1 MSPKPTTAVMMMMLA
16 ASTLAAAQGLV
27 QRVESPIEGQYIVL
41 VDEDALLPAFPALAA
56 KGETMWRTADLIA
69 RERRIDVRKTFDH
82 AVRGFVARMSAE
94 QAADLAAESWVVL
107 VEQDGLV
114 ELTGTQLDPPSW
126 GLDRIDQPSAPL
138 DGAYSWNN
146 DGAGV
151 DVYVVDTGIR
161 STHAEFGGRVDTV
174 NAFTAVDDGYGTEDP
189 RGHGTMVAGII
200 ASATFGVAKG
210 VTLHPVRVV
219 DAAGMATISG
229 LLSGIDWIT
238 AQYPPATTTTTT
250 SKKRG
255 STTTTTAPRRP
266 AVVNISMIAS
276 ASLAID
282 AAVQSSIAAGV
293 TYVVAAGN
301 NAVDS
306 CYYSPARVPGAI
318 TVGASTDADTV
329 WSSSNG
335 GACVDL
341 FAPGVLVAT
350 TFARSDSDT
359 VVTSGTSVSA
369 PHVAGAAAL
378 YLAAN
383 PQATPLEVSDAI
395 LMTATPNALAA
406 MPANTPNRLL
416 YSAALGLDAPPVA
429 EFSFSCT
436 SRRSCTFLASASSDD
451 NGIASYAWEFGD
463 GESASGVK
471 TSHRYSRSEAE
482 FPVTLTVTD
491 TAGQQTSV
499 THSVSF

>member
-1 MSPKPTTAVMMMMLA
+1 MNPTTPAILMILA
-16 ASTLAAAQGLV
+16 ASTLAAQGLV
-27 QRVESPIEGQYIVL
+27 QRVESPIEGQYIVV

-56 KGETMWRTADLIA
+56 KGETMWRAADMIA

-82 AVRGFVARMSAE
+82 AVRGFVARMSPD
-94 QAADLAAESWVVL
+94 QAADLAAQPWVVL

-114 ELTGTQLDPPSW
+114 ELTGTQLEPPSW
-126 GLDRIDQPSAPL
+126 GLDRIDQPANPL

-174 NAFTAVDDGYGTEDP
+174 NAFTAVNDGYGTEDP

-238 AQYPPATTTTTT
+238 AQYPPTTTTT
-250 SKKRG
+250 STSKKRR

-282 AAVQSSIAAGV
+282 AAVQNSIAAGI

-318 TVGASTDADTV
+318 TVGAATDADTV

-383 PQATPLEVSDAI
+383 PKATPLEVSDAI
-395 LMTATPNALAA
+395 LMSATPNVLAA

-416 YSAALGLDAPPVA
+416 YSAALGLDAPPTA
-429 EFSFSCT
+429 EFSFSCS
-436 SRRSCTFLASASSDD
+436 SRRSCTFDASSSSDD
-451 NGIASYAWEFGD
+451 RGIATYDWSFGD
-463 GESASGVK
+463 GGAATGVKVTHRFAASGAPF
-471 TSHRYSRSEAE
+471 S
-482 FPVTLTVTD
+482 VTLTVTD
-491 TAGQQTSV
+491 TAGQQSTV